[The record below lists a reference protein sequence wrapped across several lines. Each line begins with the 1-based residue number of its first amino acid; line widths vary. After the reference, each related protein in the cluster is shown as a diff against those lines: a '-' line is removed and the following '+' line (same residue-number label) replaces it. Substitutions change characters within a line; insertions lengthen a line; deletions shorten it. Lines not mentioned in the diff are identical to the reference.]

1 MFSQS
6 IADLA
11 LILLQ
16 LGFAA
21 VLASFA
27 HKANSW
33 LHRVLFALALLIYIA
48 ASFVMPLA
56 WPVNVISG
64 VASVLAFTF
73 AFLQP
78 AKAGWHPK
86 ANLPKANLPKAAWWY
101 AGFAML
107 TIVSWSAAQGW
118 FSPVIFLGVT
128 AALAAGLSWRR
139 GFSADG

>member
-21 VLASFA
+21 VLGSFA
-27 HKANSW
+27 HKANTW
-33 LHRVLFALALLIYIA
+33 LHRVLCAVALLAFLA
-48 ASFVMPLA
+48 ASLVMPLG
-56 WPVNVISG
+56 WPINVISG
-64 VASVLAFTF
+64 VASVLALTI

-78 AKAGWHPK
+78 ARAGWHPR
-86 ANLPKANLPKAAWWY
+86 AAWWY

-107 TIVSWSAAQGW
+107 TIVSWSALQGW
-118 FSPVIFLGVT
+118 FSPVILLGV
-128 AALAAGLSWRR
+128 AAAWAGVLSWRR